1 MMFVA
6 PITFRPQPRTGP
18 RASSAALVPR
28 TLAAAA
34 MAVGSLLGPASS
46 QAGPSYPERPVQ
58 LIAQQPP
65 GSQSEA
71 ISRIWAE
78 CASRELGQPVVVIS
92 KPGANGVV
100 ATNYLKAQP
109 ADGYTLMTAGMS
121 QLTITPFVYR
131 HPPYDPVKDFDGI
144 AVLSTS
150 PLFLVAS
157 VSSGIRELR
166 GVASIALRAAG
177 GVNYG
182 SPGKGSPAHLLTAAV
197 LRRLQVEG
205 THVPYIGEAAGV
217 RALLAGEIGIMTLT
231 AGTAGPLIKVGRV
244 FPLAIYAASRD
255 ERFSQVPTIGEI
267 TGDNTLALPGWLALV
282 AKPGTPAPV
291 TKLLREV
298 TAKCARSDPQYRLR
312 LAQMNASPVD
322 PAASD
327 VPTWLRR
334 YTGQFKPLIE
344 QLQIAE

>member
-18 RASSAALVPR
+18 SAPSAALVPR

-150 PLFLVAS
+150 PLLLVAS

-166 GVASIALRAAG
+166 GS
-177 GVNYG
+177 
-182 SPGKGSPAHLLTAAV
+182 
-197 LRRLQVEG
+197 RLHSFES
-205 THVPYIGEAAGV
+205 
-217 RALLAGEIGIMTLT
+217 R
-231 AGTAGPLIKVGRV
+231 GRG
-244 FPLAIYAASRD
+244 
-255 ERFSQVPTIGEI
+255 Q
-267 TGDNTLALPGWLALV
+267 
-282 AKPGTPAPV
+282 
-291 TKLLREV
+291 
-298 TAKCARSDPQYRLR
+298 LR
-312 LAQMNASPVD
+312 LAGQGKPRSPAD
-322 PAASD
+322 GGRPAA
-327 VPTWLRR
+327 
-334 YTGQFKPLIE
+334 
-344 QLQIAE
+344 IAG